1 MVKLD
6 KKDLKNELNKHLYDL
21 LYKIANESNY
31 FDPDTF
37 VYCIIKK
44 MDDDEKC
51 KIMIDAIENYGITDM
66 SKISL
71 LGVYISRGLKP

>member
-6 KKDLKNELNKHLYDL
+6 KRDLKSELNKHLYDL
-21 LYKIANESNY
+21 LYDVANKSNY

-44 MDDDEKC
+44 MNNDEKS
-51 KIMIDAIENYGITDM
+51 KIMIDAIEKYGLKDT

-71 LGVYISRGLKP
+71 LGVYISRGIKF